1 MKLSEFKEALTRVEE
16 LKFTL
21 PNGSRV
27 PAHFHITEVGRIN
40 KFFIDCGG
48 TIRNEDVVNFQL
60 WVAEDIDHR
69 LAANKLLD
77 IIKMSEE
84 KLSIADA
91 EIEVEHQADT
101 IGKYNI
107 EFSNGVFHLQNKF
120 TDCLAKDKC
129 GVEEQPKKKVRLSE
143 LQNEQSCCSPNS
155 GCC

>member
-1 MKLSEFKEALTRVEE
+1 MKLSEFKEALSRVEE
-16 LKFTL
+16 LRFTL
-21 PNGSRV
+21 PNGSNV

-48 TIRNEDVVNFQL
+48 TIRNEYVVNFQL
-60 WVAEDIDHR
+60 WVAEDIGHR
-69 LAANKLLD
+69 LAPKKLLD
-77 IIKMSEE
+77 IIIMSEE

-91 EIEVEHQADT
+91 EIEVEHQGET
-101 IGKYNI
+101 IGKYSI

-129 GVEEQPKKKVRLSE
+129 GVEEQPKKKVKLAD
-143 LQNEQSCCSPNS
+143 LQAQSCCTPNS